1 MTRAD
6 NARFLARAASDR
18 HHVTVSKASN
28 AIEHLDSSGQ
38 TINFS
43 TVAAA
48 AGVSRAWLYR
58 HPDIRDLISRLR
70 SAPARSATPQAIQ
83 RASAESLRGRLHA
96 ARAQITRLQAD
107 NTMLREQLARQL
119 GEQRTAIRHSS
130 PPAATD
136 HDPVTRPDP
145 LRLARHVY
153 DAKPALHQGL
163 FQTDLR

>member
-6 NARFLARAASDR
+6 NARFLTRAASDR
-18 HHVTVSKASN
+18 HHATVSKASN
-28 AIEHLDSSGQ
+28 AIEHLDSTGQ

-83 RASAESLRGRLHA
+83 RATAESLRGRLHA

-119 GEQRTAIRHSS
+119 GEQRAAIRHSS
-130 PPAATD
+130 PPATD
-136 HDPVTRPDP
+136 HDPATRPDP
-145 LRLARHVY
+145 LRQRHVY